1 MPFLLTPQKEEV
13 RMEFCKK
20 VRKETDFYWK
30 ASLKHPFVQ
39 GIADGT
45 LALEKFKYY
54 MLQDAYYLK
63 HYAKILAMLAAKA
76 TEEEDV
82 AYFLETAH
90 FIREAELE
98 LHRTTF
104 KELQVSEDELKN
116 FEPAP
121 AAYNYVSHM
130 YQAFFTGTL
139 AEAYAAILP
148 CPWLYQ
154 EIGVAL
160 REVKPN
166 VALYQQWID
175 LYASKEMEQTIAMQK
190 AMMNRF
196 AKMPGN
202 DDRTLT
208 EHFKRSCYYEWQF
221 WEMAWTKQD
230 WQQEVYI

>member
-1 MPFLLTPQKEEV
+1 
-13 RMEFCKK
+13 MEFCEK
-20 VRKETDFYWK
+20 VREEIQFYWE

-76 TEEEDV
+76 IEDEDV

-104 KELQVSEDELKN
+104 KELHISEEELSN

-130 YQAFFTGTL
+130 YQALFTGTL

-160 REVKPN
+160 REAKPN
-166 VALYQQWID
+166 VALYQQWIE
-175 LYASKEMEQTIAMQK
+175 LYGSIEMEQTIAKQK

-202 DDRTLT
+202 DDRALT

-230 WQQEVYI
+230 WQQEVYQ

>member
-1 MPFLLTPQKEEV
+1 MD
-13 RMEFCKK
+13 FCEKA
-20 VRKETDFYWK
+20 RWETDYYWE
-30 ASLKHPFVQ
+30 ASFVHPFVQ

-54 MLQDAYYLK
+54 MMQDAYYLK
-63 HYAKILAMLAAKA
+63 HYTKLLAMLAAKA

-82 AYFLETAH
+82 AYFLETAG

-104 KELQVSEDELKN
+104 KELGVTMEEVES

-130 YQAFFTGTL
+130 YQALYNGTI

-154 EIGVAL
+154 EIGARL
-160 REVKPN
+160 REANPN
-166 VALYQQWID
+166 VLLYQQWLD
-175 LYASKEMEQTIAMQK
+175 LYGSVEMEQTVEKQK

-196 AKMPGN
+196 AQMPGN
-202 DDRTLT
+202 NERDLVA
-208 EHFKRSCYYEWQF
+208 HFKRSCYYEWQF
-221 WEMAWTKQD
+221 WEMSWTLQD
-230 WQQEVYI
+230 WQQEVYVYELEKN

>member
-1 MPFLLTPQKEEV
+1 MD
-13 RMEFCKK
+13 FC
-20 VRKETDFYWK
+20 EK
-30 ASLKHPFVQ
+30 ARQQTAYFWEASFTHPFVT

-45 LALEKFKYY
+45 LPLEKFTYY

-63 HYAKILAMLAAKA
+63 HYSKLLAMLAAKA
-76 TEEEDV
+76 TEEADV
-82 AYFLETAH
+82 AYFLESAH

-104 KELQVSEDELKN
+104 RELGVTAEMMAN

-130 YQAFFTGTL
+130 YQAFFTGTI

-154 EIGVAL
+154 EIGMRL
-160 REVKPN
+160 RGATPN
-166 VALYQQWID
+166 VKLYDEWLQLYGSEDMERKID
-175 LYASKEMEQTIAMQK
+175 EQK

-196 AKMPGN
+196 AAMPGN
-202 DDRTLT
+202 DERTLL

-221 WEMAWTKQD
+221 WEMSWTAQT
-230 WQQEVYI
+230 WESEVYVK